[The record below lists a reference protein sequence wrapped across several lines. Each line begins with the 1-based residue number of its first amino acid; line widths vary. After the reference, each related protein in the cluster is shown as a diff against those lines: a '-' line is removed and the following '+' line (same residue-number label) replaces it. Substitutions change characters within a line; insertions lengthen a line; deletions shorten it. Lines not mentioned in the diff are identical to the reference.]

1 MKEIHASQDPGNG
14 QLRPSPGGELIR
26 GAEKNAGGGICRD
39 FGAGSDFRRGRR
51 VLILWVGALKLI
63 LWLGDPKPGCAVA
76 GETALL
82 QELLIDSVDKPA
94 NALVL
99 PRCFVA

>member
-26 GAEKNAGGGICRD
+26 GSESNIGGGICRG

-51 VLILWVGALKLI
+51 VLILWVGALELI
-63 LWLGDPKPGCAVA
+63 LGLGDPQSGCTVA

-82 QELLIDSVDKPA
+82 Q
-94 NALVL
+94 
-99 PRCFVA
+99 